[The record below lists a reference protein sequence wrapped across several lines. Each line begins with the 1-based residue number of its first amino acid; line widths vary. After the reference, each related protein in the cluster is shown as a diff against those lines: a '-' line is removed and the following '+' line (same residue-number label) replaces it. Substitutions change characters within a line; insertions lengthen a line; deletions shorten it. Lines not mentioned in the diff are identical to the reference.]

1 MNATQM
7 NFPSRVIFDE
17 AYMNFSKTLGN
28 PESEF
33 KIRSNNIPQTNLE
46 KQVKELE
53 VELTSEKTR
62 SEEQK
67 AKLVKELEDERNL
80 LRAFKI
86 ESMCKSEERMKKE
99 IELTQYASNLEIK
112 LSEATLAKDDLSKE
126 IEHFKYSLD
135 SLKNSSENKVNMLED
150 QHRQAVSYLNN
161 SILQLK
167 KENED
172 LRSSAR
178 EELKRMIEEKDK
190 QIKSYEQGLIE
201 MKHLKDEYEKN
212 NIILKREFSEMKIEK
227 DNEMRDR
234 ETKLTSEFNRLKVNI
249 IKEFSEK
256 FSSYDNQKEELVEKY
271 SKFNDEFHSMSK
283 VLTEEKVRIEKEYAK
298 CKAENIRLEKENM
311 AMSLAINRNKIE
323 LGKKEEVI
331 ASLKSQL
338 HDTTLSIDSNHKQ
351 SISTINELKLTYNKD
366 KIEWQKDK
374 KELENQI
381 ETLNYD
387 LQSLKRENERLEKEK
402 NSFKDNLKKELVKI
416 VDARMKEMKM

>member
-28 PESEF
+28 QESEF

-67 AKLVKELEDERNL
+67 AKLEKELEDERNL
-80 LRAFKI
+80 LRALKL

-99 IELTQYASNLEIK
+99 IELTQFASNLEIK

-298 CKAENIRLEKENM
+298 CKSENIRLEKENM

-387 LQSLKRENERLEKEK
+387 LQSLKREKERLEKEK
-402 NSFKDNLKKELVKI
+402 NAFKDNLKKELVKL
-416 VDARMKEMKM
+416 VDARMKEMKI